1 MNPYPHFKSEIPV
14 TGKATSLA
22 ANIKMPTIKQEEKT
36 HNTED
41 VGVGGEGAGR
51 KAW

>member
-1 MNPYPHFKSEIPV
+1 M

-41 VGVGGEGAGR
+41 VGVGGRGR
-51 KAW
+51 AEKPGRER

>member
-1 MNPYPHFKSEIPV
+1 M

-36 HNTED
+36 HKTED
-41 VGVGGEGAGR
+41 VGGAEKPGR
-51 KAW
+51 ER